1 MAEVLR
7 AAGLEIR
14 RNSRSLDFEVR
25 GIGGQPAKRT
35 RGEATQP
42 GGWISLTDAIWAAIN
57 QVSYTIFGF
66 RRPVTETR
74 SPARWLQKDMKEAFL
89 NLCPEPVDPFIEWL
103 ETLPAWD
110 GEPRMRRLWIDT
122 LGMPDDELSKEGA
135 RRFLIGAIRR
145 AYEPGAVHDWMLV
158 LVGPQGLGK
167 SSVLREL
174 VSPSPFWHTDGVTLD
189 GTKRE
194 LFESLGS
201 TVLAEFSEMG
211 GLERHNQSQFKAWLT
226 RNYDRV
232 RPAYAR
238 IPENIQRRFVPV
250 GTANPSHRGVI
261 PHDPTGARRY
271 LVLESTFTGEPNEL
285 KAYAAKARAWVQ
297 ERLCQLWAEALH
309 DYIATVDRGEQDMNL
324 IPAYLATS
332 QQHRA
337 DGYTQEDESMANLA
351 EDLKDYGRE
360 YEEQKKYG
368 PELTELMRQGKLAK
382 DKTEALR
389 LSREQRKLG
398 DALVAAG
405 WKKKKKR
412 YEGKV
417 QTRWFAPPLDYPA
430 DQDDPPPMTH
440 S

>member
-14 RNSRSLDFEVR
+14 RNARSLDFEVR

-66 RRPVTETR
+66 RRPMTETR
-74 SPARWLQKDMKEAFL
+74 SPARWLQRDMKEAFL
-89 NLCPEPVDPFIEWL
+89 NLCTEPVDPFIEWL

-174 VSPSPFWHTDGVTLD
+174 VLPSPFWHTDGVTLD

-194 LFESLGS
+194 LFESLGPA
-201 TVLAEFSEMG
+201 VLAEFSEMG

-271 LVLESTFTGEPNEL
+271 LLLESTFTGKPNEL

-297 ERLCQLWAEALH
+297 ECLNQLWAEAVH
-309 DYIATVDRGEQDMNL
+309 GYIAAVDRGEQDMNL
-324 IPAYLATS
+324 IPAHLVTP
-332 QQHRA
+332 QQDRA
-337 DGYTQEDESMANLA
+337 VGYTQEDESMANLA

-360 YEEQKKYG
+360 YEEQ
-368 PELTELMRQGKLAK
+368 
-382 DKTEALR
+382 
-389 LSREQRKLG
+389 
-398 DALVAAG
+398 
-405 WKKKKKR
+405 
-412 YEGKV
+412 
-417 QTRWFAPPLDYPA
+417 
-430 DQDDPPPMTH
+430 
-440 S
+440 

>member
-1 MAEVLR
+1 MILPDKTGMAEVLR

-42 GGWISLTDAIWAAIN
+42 GGWISLTDDTWAAIN
-57 QVSYTIFGF
+57 QFSYTNFGF

-122 LGMPDDELSKEGA
+122 LGMPDDELSNEGA

-158 LVGPQGLGK
+158 LVGPQGFGK

-174 VSPSPFWHTDGVTLD
+174 VLPSPFWHTNGVTLD

-194 LFESLGS
+194 LFESLGPA
-201 TVLAEFSEMG
+201 VLAEFSEMG

-261 PHDPTGARRY
+261 PHDPTGVRRY

-285 KAYAAKARAWVQ
+285 KAYAAKARA
-297 ERLCQLWAEALH
+297 
-309 DYIATVDRGEQDMNL
+309 
-324 IPAYLATS
+324 
-332 QQHRA
+332 
-337 DGYTQEDESMANLA
+337 
-351 EDLKDYGRE
+351 
-360 YEEQKKYG
+360 
-368 PELTELMRQGKLAK
+368 
-382 DKTEALR
+382 
-389 LSREQRKLG
+389 
-398 DALVAAG
+398 
-405 WKKKKKR
+405 
-412 YEGKV
+412 
-417 QTRWFAPPLDYPA
+417 
-430 DQDDPPPMTH
+430 
-440 S
+440 